1 MAKKK
6 VESID
11 EVRPNVF
18 EALKRAFI
26 RRGRVPRPKTSK
38 QAAESRLKHDK
49 AAKPK
54 SPKAAAGIPDAEK
67 GTHEDMPAE
76 APAEA
81 RQEPGEQELAQ
92 EERSKGGATTA
103 ERADKEA
110 ESGPEE
116 LIELT
121 QRTQDVLYEAT
132 TVFPF
137 TLFPDTITLDREK
150 LTIAERFFW
159 RVADITSVPI
169 SEILSCTVNVGPFF
183 GSIHLVFSFF
193 ADNER
198 RINFLWRHEAVE
210 MQRMIHGYIIAHKRQ
225 INTTNVS
232 TEDLRVMLTEIG
244 QGAAE

>member
-1 MAKKK
+1 MANKK

-18 EALKRAFI
+18 EAIKRAFI
-26 RRGRVPRPKTSK
+26 RRGRVPRPKT
-38 QAAESRLKHDK
+38 AAEAAQTSKHDNGAHASDK
-49 AAKPK
+49 QPK
-54 SPKAAAGIPDAEK
+54 KQSRPPTSEKDTQETESADNAEVTQSSDSSK
-67 GTHEDMPAE
+67 E
-76 APAEA
+76 
-81 RQEPGEQELAQ
+81 EP
-92 EERSKGGATTA
+92 TTA
-103 ERADKEA
+103 EKADKEA

-121 QRTQDVLYEAT
+121 ERVHDVLYEAT

-159 RVADITSVPI
+159 RTADITSVPI

-198 RINFLWRHEAVE
+198 RINFLWRHEAME
-210 MQRMIHGYIIAHKRQ
+210 LQRMVHGFIIAHKRE
-225 INTTNVS
+225 INTTIVS
-232 TEDLRVMLTEIG
+232 TEDLRVMLKDIG
-244 QGAAE
+244 HGAAE

>member
-1 MAKKK
+1 MPVKK

-18 EALKRAFI
+18 EAIKRAFI
-26 RRGRVPRPKTSK
+26 RRGRVPRPKTA
-38 QAAESRLKHDK
+38 QE
-49 AAKPK
+49 AAKQKKAPKPEAAK
-54 SPKAAAGIPDAEK
+54 SPAKSQGDVPEGEKETHETESASNAQVTQDSGGTEK
-67 GTHEDMPAE
+67 GP
-76 APAEA
+76 
-81 RQEPGEQELAQ
+81 
-92 EERSKGGATTA
+92 KTTA
-103 ERADKEA
+103 EKADREA

-121 QRTQDVLYEAT
+121 ERVHDILYEAT

-150 LTIAERFFW
+150 LTIAKRNFW

-169 SEILSCTVNVGPFF
+169 SEILTCTVNVGPFF

-198 RINFLWRHEAVE
+198 RINFLWRSEAME
-210 MQRMIHGYIIAHKRQ
+210 LQRMVHGFIIAHKRE
-225 INTTNVS
+225 INTTIVS
-232 TEDLRVMLTEIG
+232 TEDLRTLLKEIG

>member
-1 MAKKK
+1 MPDKKIK
-6 VESID
+6 SIE

-26 RRGRVPRPKTSK
+26 RRGRVPRPKT
-38 QAAESRLKHDK
+38 AAEAGRQARS
-49 AAKPK
+49 AKPK
-54 SPKAAAGIPDAEK
+54 AAQPAAKNQTNTADSEK
-67 GTHEDMPAE
+67 ETHEKESPRSAE
-76 APAEA
+76 VS
-81 RQEPGEQELAQ
+81 QESGQ
-92 EERSKGGATTA
+92 SKGGPTSA
-103 ERADKEA
+103 EKADKEA

-121 QRTQDVLYEAT
+121 ERVHDVLYEAS

-198 RINFLWRHEAVE
+198 RINFLWRNEAIE
-210 MQRMIHGYIIAHKRQ
+210 LQRMVHGFIIAHKRE
-225 INTTNVS
+225 INTTIVS
-232 TEDLRVMLTEIG
+232 TEDLRVMLKEIG
-244 QGAAE
+244 HGAAE